1 MIDHPNP
8 KKLNESKFVFEQS
21 FKAMGFA
28 PNSLK
33 LMAHKNNIL
42 GSFTILFANI
52 RGFADTN
59 VSPWNALKM
68 TIKNLM
74 WGLKAKKAK
83 DEEVPLYLKFLTAYM
98 SSLAAG
104 SRYCQAHS
112 AHGAHHFGAADDK
125 IDNIWDFENSPAF
138 SEAERAALRFGF
150 AAGSVPNLVTPEYIE
165 DLKKHFTESQ
175 IVELVSMVALYGFLN
190 RWNDSLGTQLE
201 DEPMLF
207 ARQALSKSGWEPE
220 KHGKSS

>member
-28 PNSLK
+28 PNSLIP
-33 LMAHKNNIL
+33 MAHKNNIL

-68 TIKNLM
+68 TVINLI
-74 WGLKAKKAK
+74 WGLKAKKQK
-83 DEEVPLYLKFLTAYM
+83 HEEVPLYLKFLTAYM
-98 SSLAAG
+98 SSLSAG

-112 AHGAHHFGAADDK
+112 AHGAHHYGAADDK

-138 SEAERAALRFGF
+138 TEAERAALRFGF
-150 AAGSVPNLVTPEYIE
+150 AAGSVPNLLTPEHIE

-207 ARQALSKSGWEPE
+207 VRQALSKSGWEPG